1 MDSFE
6 LNKIAGAIFFTL
18 LVYLGVQNLG
28 DILFHIEEANPNA
41 YVVEGVD
48 EKTVAASVASAEPEV
63 DFMAMLQTASITKG
77 EKVAKKCVSCHAF
90 EKGGANKIGPALWG
104 IVNREIAADGDFG
117 YSNALAEMG
126 GNWDF
131 DALNGFLEN
140 PKKYA
145 AGTKMAFAGLRKP
158 SDRANM
164 IAYLNAQSDAPVDIP
179 VAAPQPSEAAT
190 GDAGEA
196 AADEVSENMPDD
208 MPVDN
213 AATTIA
219 SEEISPEITQETA
232 IEETATQE
240 TITE

>member
-28 DILFHIEEANPNA
+28 DILFHIEEANPDA
-41 YVVEGVD
+41 YVVEGIA
-48 EKTVAASVASAEPEV
+48 EETVTAAVASAEPV
-63 DFMAMLQTASITKG
+63 MDLMAMMQTASITKG

-104 IVNREIAADGDFG
+104 IVNRDIAAAGDFG

-158 SDRANM
+158 TDRANM
-164 IAYLNAQSDAPVDIP
+164 IAYLNAQSDAPVDIAALAP
-179 VAAPQPSEAAT
+179 APTEAAPTEAA
-190 GDAGEA
+190 GDYASDTSETI
-196 AADEVSENMPDD
+196 ADNIADD
-208 MPVDN
+208 ISDDISDDI
-213 AATTIA
+213 AATPSA
-219 SEEISPEITQETA
+219 SEEITPEIT
-232 IEETATQE
+232 EENK
-240 TITE
+240 TE